1 MNNINEKIKLLN
13 INSSEEDF
21 NKILNLIGKIPLDQ
35 FKIELEEKIKKNLV
49 KNKEISINNNVIT
62 LYRIIIELSKLNLYE
77 NDRFGPYILKN
88 KS

>member
-13 INSSEEDF
+13 INSSDEDF

>member
-13 INSSEEDF
+13 INSSDEDF

-35 FKIELEEKIKKNLV
+35 FKIELEEKIKSNFI

-62 LYRIIIELSKLNLYE
+62 LYRIILELSKLNLYE
-77 NDRFGPYILKN
+77 NDRFGPYILK
-88 KS
+88 K